1 MGANDSAL
9 RQQTRNEQLKV
20 RAVEREIAC
29 EKQGIHR
36 EKTQIES
43 LLQHAMN
50 QGDDEQAMIYCR
62 EIAKKK
68 ATLRKKDKQISEL
81 ASMRNGLSEIAG
93 AHSHMKLYK
102 DMGALAAKHNKKL
115 RLSSFMKDQMKVQR
129 SVQQFRDGQQAVET
143 AMEELAFDDSVDEE
157 ADAKLIMQQMKDAY
171 TLKTMTSMP
180 DAPRRQPTRNTDTH
194 TVQSSKTEEEENK
207 QNHE

>member
-1 MGANDSAL
+1 
-9 RQQTRNEQLKV
+9 
-20 RAVEREIAC
+20 
-29 EKQGIHR
+29 
-36 EKTQIES
+36 
-43 LLQHAMN
+43 
-50 QGDDEQAMIYCR
+50 
-62 EIAKKK
+62 
-68 ATLRKKDKQISEL
+68 
-81 ASMRNGLSEIAG
+81 
-93 AHSHMKLYK
+93 
-102 DMGALAAKHNKKL
+102 
-115 RLSSFMKDQMKVQR
+115 
-129 SVQQFRDGQQAVET
+129 VQQFRDGQQAVET